1 MVMKIEYEDGTLRIE
16 NALGL
21 RWQLNDVGKP
31 EFTFSYDALSVTE
44 QHAVRRVSGCVYPLA
59 EAEAGEVRDFV
70 RNQSPPPGVTLQRQV
85 VADLRAFAHGLINSV
100 VTQLEYEG
108 LLDVMITARDGS
120 TDLYAEEARR
130 VLTYVD
136 AIWNAYYG
144 LAAQI
149 SNTPEGELTSAQE
162 YARMMPFPPAIEHF
176 SNVVPEELFDAAQRK
191 R

>member
-1 MVMKIEYEDGTLRIE
+1 LSR
-16 NALGL
+16 
-21 RWQLNDVGKP
+21 
-31 EFTFSYDALSVTE
+31 TFD
-44 QHAVRRVSGCVYPLA
+44 PP
-59 EAEAGEVRDFV
+59 AGV
-70 RNQSPPPGVTLQRQV
+70 NLQRQV

-100 VTQLEYEG
+100 ITQLEYEG
-108 LLDVMITARDGS
+108 LLDVMITAREGS

-136 AIWNAYYG
+136 AVWNAYYG

-149 SNTPEGELTSAQE
+149 RNTPEAELTSAKE

-176 SNVVPEELFDAAQRK
+176 SNVLPEELFDAPQRK

>member
-1 MVMKIEYEDGTLRIE
+1 MKVEYEDGTLRIE

-21 RWQLNDVGKP
+21 RWQLNDVSKP

-44 QHAVRRVSGCVYPLA
+44 QHAVRRVGGSVYPLA

-70 RNQSPPPGVTLQRQV
+70 RNQSPPAGITLQRQV

-100 VTQLEYEG
+100 VSQLEYEG

-136 AIWNAYYG
+136 AVG
-144 LAAQI
+144 MPTTVSQHR
-149 SNTPEGELTSAQE
+149 
-162 YARMMPFPPAIEHF
+162 YAI
-176 SNVVPEELFDAAQRK
+176 LRK
-191 R
+191 GNS

>member
-1 MVMKIEYEDGTLRIE
+1 MKIEYEDGTLRIE

-44 QHAVRRVSGCVYPLA
+44 QHAVRRVRGSVYPLA

-70 RNQSPPPGVTLQRQV
+70 RAPESAGRYNLAKASGRGSAGICPRADQLCGIAAGVRRSTGCNDNRPGQDPR
-85 VADLRAFAHGLINSV
+85 I
-100 VTQLEYEG
+100 
-108 LLDVMITARDGS
+108 I
-120 TDLYAEEARR
+120 YAEEARR

-136 AIWNAYYG
+136 AVWNAYYG

-149 SNTPEGELTSAQE
+149 RNTPEAELTSAKE
-162 YARMMPFPPAIEHF
+162 YAGTMPFPPAMEHF
-176 SNVVPEELFDAAQRK
+176 SNVLPEELFDAAQRN